1 MRWIVQA
8 VVVRNTPDGWLVR
21 QLPTFE
27 LPPCLGLY
35 KHSTALEA
43 ARRILAPFPREGEE
57 VSITVTSVG
66 GTSVTIAVEV

>member
-8 VVVRNTPDGWLVR
+8 VVVRKTPDGWLVR

-35 KHSTALEA
+35 KHSSAVEA
-43 ARRILAPFPREGEE
+43 ARRILAPFPREEG

-66 GTSVTIAVEV
+66 GTSVTVEV

>member
-27 LPPCLGLY
+27 LPESSGIY
-35 KHSTALEA
+35 KLSTAVEA
-43 ARRILAPFPREGEE
+43 ARRILAPFPREEG

-66 GTSVTIAVEV
+66 GTSVTVEV